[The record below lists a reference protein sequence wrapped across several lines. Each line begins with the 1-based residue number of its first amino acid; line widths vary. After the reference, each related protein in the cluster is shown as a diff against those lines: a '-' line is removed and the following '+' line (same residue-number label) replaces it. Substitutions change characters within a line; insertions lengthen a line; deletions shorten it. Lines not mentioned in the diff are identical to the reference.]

1 MTDLVYEKN
10 WPHIRFYCSI
20 AIIQFMPFCVYCGSE
35 LRDNDKFCIA
45 CGKPRLVKSS
55 PAAKEDTR
63 KTAPF
68 TQKEPPK
75 EPEQDTGK
83 MSEKKSEK
91 PEEKSEKAGKKGEEE
106 KESKEGGKEVS
117 EILEPDITESAA
129 GGNYELP
136 PSVREQIE
144 IRMEIE
150 LLKVKKKKVADKIE
164 DITKLL
170 DEPDYEL
177 DIKFRDDVNTKI
189 KAIRQIKA
197 DLEEEEKKLTGQLD
211 PSFPLVSLPTRI
223 RVMKDQID
231 ELKTN
236 YKFHKVEKDV
246 FEQLNTEYIDKLKKD
261 MKEHA
266 NLIVGLKTW
275 QTRLKAERLEMERE
289 IKLSKA
295 RYKSKEISKE
305 RFEEKRDEF
314 EYQIS
319 KIEGKIKVMQQFL

>member
-1 MTDLVYEKN
+1 ML
-10 WPHIRFYCSI
+10 
-20 AIIQFMPFCVYCGSE
+20 IIQFMPFCVYCGGE

-45 CGKPRLVKSS
+45 CGKPRVVKTS
-55 PAAKEDTR
+55 PGAKVDSR
-63 KTAPF
+63 KTPPF
-68 TQKEPPK
+68 TQKESSKEPPK
-75 EPEQDTGK
+75 EPEEDTRK

-91 PEEKSEKAGKKGEEE
+91 PEAKSEKAGKKGEEE
-106 KESKEGGKEVS
+106 KEPKEGGKEEPEMPKP
-117 EILEPDITESAA
+117 EIKGSAA
-129 GGNYELP
+129 GDSYEI
-136 PSVREQIE
+136 PSNVREQIE

-150 LLKVKKKKVADKIE
+150 LLKVKKKKIADKIE
-164 DITKLL
+164 EVTKLL

-177 DIKFRDDVNTKI
+177 DMKFRDDVNLRI

-197 DLEEEEKKLTGQLD
+197 ELGEEEKKLTGQLD

-236 YKFHKVEKDV
+236 FKFHKVEKDV

-261 MKEHA
+261 MKEHTD
-266 NLIVGLKTW
+266 LIVGLKTW

-295 RYKSKEISKE
+295 RFKSKEITKE

-314 EYQIS
+314 ENQIS
-319 KIEGKIKVMQQFL
+319 KIDGKLKVTQQFL